1 MPDSPYVPDH
11 VTLDEQ
17 GGAND
22 SVTFDGS
29 ESDTDAAI
37 ISNFYGKVD
46 CVIFVDAS
54 DDGGSTWEEVSQL
67 EDDDGNPVFEADYHS
82 QYNRVMVAVGKRRVR
97 IENADSQNT
106 GAVAVDGDQR

>member
-37 ISNFYGKVD
+37 ISGIYGNVD
-46 CVIFVDAS
+46 CEIFIEAS
-54 DDGGSTWEEVSQL
+54 DDAGSTWEVVTQL
-67 EDDDGNPVFEADYHS
+67 GDDAGNHTFAGDFHS
-82 QYNRVMVAVGKRRVR
+82 QFNRIMVTVGKRRLR
-97 IENADSQNT
+97 IDNVDT
-106 GAVAVDGDQR
+106 VAGQVSVDGDQR